1 MQKLKKWANAFK
13 GYTSCHNVEIL
24 NSFDSELKC
33 KDTESA
39 INNKPID
46 LFTQLR
52 GFEFVTTLVLKSLK
66 RYRVMI
72 MCYTVLFIW
81 TQKHKNC

>member
-39 INNKPID
+39 INNKLID
-46 LFTQLR
+46 LFTQ
-52 GFEFVTTLVLKSLK
+52 
-66 RYRVMI
+66 
-72 MCYTVLFIW
+72 
-81 TQKHKNC
+81 